1 MTRSAPFQNHR
12 HASWARLMVL
22 LIALTLLSGCSVIRN
37 HMYSTSGSVMQG
49 LSKEHTTPYLLK
61 QKDLGMSCAM
71 SEATTPMMMSFGRV
85 TDEPNQLGVMMN
97 LSAAGCSV
105 ERAREH
111 DLAYHRLMRDRDT
124 DAARDAQYNA
134 RRHYREATLR
144 YHRSWQNLNEHY
156 GDIGNQECPTDRLE
170 TEMDQFMYL
179 SGLIAGLQAMNTQ
192 VRSGQQLGVPN
203 NIGSRVARATDCLD
217 DDRWWGVPGAMK
229 AAVHAML
236 PSAAPEGAEPFEE
249 LEEASRKG
257 EEAGVRLAN
266 VFHAVAARN
275 AEDRER
281 VRDVIRRHAS
291 AVEERDP
298 AGDWAMIDET
308 ATQQIRA
315 VSDLLWTRA
324 TGHRTPTGRLG
335 EFWDDEEPESENIDL
350 NELM

>member
-1 MTRSAPFQNHR
+1 MTRSAPSQGHR
-12 HASWARLMVL
+12 HASRARFVVL
-22 LIALTLLSGCSVIRN
+22 LLVITLLSGCSAIRN
-37 HMYSTSGSVMQG
+37 HMYATSGSVMQG
-49 LSKEHTTPYLLK
+49 LSKEHTTPYLLQ

-124 DAARDAQYNA
+124 DAARDAQYSA

-156 GDIGNQECPTDRLE
+156 GDIGNQECPTERLE

-179 SGLIAGLQAMNTQ
+179 SGLIAGLQAMNSQ
-192 VRSGQQLGVPN
+192 VRSGEQLGVPN

-236 PSAAPEGAEPFEE
+236 PSAAPEGVQPFEE

-281 VRDVIRRHAS
+281 VRDVIRRHAE
-291 AVEERDP
+291 AIENREP
-298 AGDWAMIDET
+298 AEDWTMIDET
-308 ATQQIRA
+308 ATQQIVA
-315 VSDLLWTRA
+315 LSDLLWTKA

-335 EFWDDEEPESENIDL
+335 EFWDDKEPESENIDL

>member
-1 MTRSAPFQNHR
+1 MIRSASSQSPRSSNPV
-12 HASWARLMVL
+12 RLAVL
-22 LIALTLLSGCSVIRN
+22 LLAVTLVSGCSAIRN
-37 HMYSTSGSVMQG
+37 HMYATSGSVMQG
-49 LSKEHTTPYLLK
+49 LSKEHTTPYLLQ

-71 SEATTPMMMSFGRV
+71 SEATTPLMMSFGRV
-85 TDEPNQLGVMMN
+85 TDEPDQLGVMMN

-105 ERAREH
+105 ERAHEH

-124 DAARDAQYNA
+124 DEARDAQYNA

-144 YHRSWQNLNEHY
+144 YHRSWQNLNAHY
-156 GDIGNQECPTDRLE
+156 GDIGNQECPSAKLE

-192 VRSGQQLGVPN
+192 VRASEQLGVPN
-203 NIGSRVARATDCLD
+203 NIGSRVARASDCLD
-217 DDRWWGVPGAMK
+217 DERWWGVPGAMK
-229 AAVHAML
+229 AAVYAML
-236 PSAAPEGAEPFEE
+236 PSAAPEDAQPFEA
-249 LEEASRKG
+249 LEDASRKG

-266 VFHAVAARN
+266 VFHAVAATN
-275 AEDRER
+275 VEDRER
-281 VRDVIRRHAS
+281 VRNVIRRHAE
-291 AVEERDP
+291 AVDSTDP

-315 VSDLLWTRA
+315 LSDQLWTRA

-335 EFWDDEEPESENIDL
+335 SFWDDEKAESEDIDL